1 MWWLPALVL
10 GACVPMEP
18 SGNVVAPV
26 KTDSPDA
33 VGAGAGSVGA
43 GSATRSATPARPL
56 PGGKTARLPQ
66 GDFDFEA
73 EDRDAALFASTPPSD
88 DPIELQAKLL
98 GISVEEA
105 RRQASGPP
113 GGAAPAVPPVAAP
126 LWDPSVTI
134 PEASF
139 GIRVLAVVLDLQP
152 PRAVIALPDGREQ
165 VVTPGAMLPAEGL
178 VVLAIGRDAVQVAK
192 VTPSGFYA
200 RVETDTIRALY
211 PSQSQ
216 SP

>member
-1 MWWLPALVL
+1 MWSLPALVL

-18 SGNVVAPV
+18 SGNLLAPA
-26 KTDSPDA
+26 DG
-33 VGAGAGSVGA
+33 GAGPVF
-43 GSATRSATPARPL
+43 TRPAA
-56 PGGKTARLPQ
+56 PGLARALSGKAQ

-73 EDRDAALFASTPPSD
+73 EDREPGTPGAATSV
-88 DPIELQAKLL
+88 DPLQLQAKLL
-98 GISVEEA
+98 GVPVDQVQRLA
-105 RRQASGPP
+105 T
-113 GGAAPAVPPVAAP
+113 AVQVPTDLPPVAAP
-126 LWDPSVTI
+126 IWDPSVTI

-152 PRAVIALPDGREQ
+152 PRAVISLPDGREQ
-165 VVTPGAMLPAEGL
+165 VVTPGAMLPSDGL

-211 PSQSQ
+211 PQQ
-216 SP
+216 SPSGP